1 MRDTLYAKSVFLLLQ
16 HNVVLTLIIKILVL
30 YLLYQK
36 NKSTHQLNTELGGLA
51 CPDTHEYK

>member
-36 NKSTHQLNTELGGLA
+36 K
-51 CPDTHEYK
+51 